1 MKHTILWSQHS
12 LTHNL
17 GNAIT
22 GQGGIVIKRNSHK
35 LRDINTNKHQID
47 FLKTS
52 SFPLVASNRPFAL
65 YKMIGGEGAYT
76 PIFFMLA
83 GSEKCNFNAT
93 EANQKII
100 AKEKVQKASKK
111 AIAML
116 PAVDLM
122 ILLSN
127 ATNYQGITPFVGSG
141 KVSQTSSCKCLFSLW
156 SGISQV

>member
-1 MKHTILWSQHS
+1 MAMKHTDSLISSQHS

-22 GQGGIVIKRNSHK
+22 GQDGIVIQRNSHK
-35 LRDINTNKHQID
+35 LRDINKNKHQID

-52 SFPLVASNRPFAL
+52 RSFPLVALNRPFAL
-65 YKMIGGEGAYT
+65 YKMIGGEDAYT

-93 EANQKII
+93 GVNQKII

-111 AIAML
+111 AIAVL
-116 PAVDLM
+116 QAVDLM
-122 ILLSN
+122 IL
-127 ATNYQGITPFVGSG
+127 F
-141 KVSQTSSCKCLFSLW
+141 
-156 SGISQV
+156 